1 MASTTQPIRI
11 SAKSSSA
18 RPVIVVKVATA
29 AVAPPGPS
37 MPVAVSLFHYRRAAD
52 GDMFLAYLVSFETIW
67 SEAESPRSVW
77 P

>member
-1 MASTTQPIRI
+1 M
-11 SAKSSSA
+11 
-18 RPVIVVKVATA
+18 ATA